1 MGSSSA
7 DAEWSYQIGTSLI
20 AEFAAGHRPS
30 DVLREVVQNEYDAGG
45 RELTLRFGAGALLI
59 QGSGKTIDRSG
70 WNRLAVM
77 LGTGRVAGT
86 DATVESKVNGIGSK
100 NFGMRSLFLFGD
112 SIYVRSGGL
121 ETVLDTRRGAL
132 RAPVPHEE
140 SRGKAGVDI
149 FVPYRKEDDGEL
161 RAFTEDREREAITDM
176 TDVMAASLVKLA
188 VPKSAKGIARLSI
201 YSERLGHRITWHQRV
216 KALNAPGAPV
226 LRSVRIEQEGATLG
240 QPSQRYTEVEYGRL
254 VLVPKHLRGR
264 PIPSYFR
271 RTGGRIAIGVSLVVN
286 GRRLVLTPGCFYYPL
301 GAPRARTGSFF
312 SINAPFVMNEDRS
325 QLLDPTS
332 NEWNEWLLSEA
343 AELAADTLPK
353 VFSKYGA
360 KAYEAFHVRSEQ
372 TSVDELAQRVA
383 EVLSDRECW
392 PSRAEFRGKTQ
403 FRQASTLTVP
413 ITELREISGLLD
425 PEKVVHEAVASDPTA
440 SQLALDY
447 GAKIFTTNSLV
458 RLRCA
463 GADDSGLKTKDA
475 EGASWRFTNFPE
487 SLRGLDMQK
496 KFAQALDLVRTQ
508 LSQANRYDLRTSPT
522 TLTRAGDLAAPIEP
536 LWVAAPELIEI
547 APANRTLHPELSTSK
562 VLHSLCEPFAI
573 SNWVIATAEEAE
585 LGLAENESLAALRNL
600 LLSKPA
606 LSKRAWASLRNA
618 PVLLDHRGEATP
630 PSELILRRAAG
641 AGPLEPVL
649 RFAPEAFA
657 RSAELVRNLHIRT
670 SLSGKDLVRLA
681 EAVEA
686 GEVPADEAR
695 LAFSKHTKLLT
706 TAILKNLRTV
716 RFLETTTGTLLS
728 ATTAYE
734 KNEKTS
740 IALGPDHPWPVASYG
755 KLLAKLKCRSDPSIE
770 DIVARLRDL
779 SASDLPLPHAES
791 VYELLGDAARA
802 KRLQLSEYADEPL
815 LWTGR
820 SWAFPRDCL
829 LGSEYLRVFGE
840 AIPVLSKPRKALIAL
855 GVPIQPT
862 SDHWIGLF
870 DWIRQSAGR
879 AAPTRV
885 RESVL
890 YAYRNLTALPDAI
903 PASWPVLLD
912 ERRYLHSLQAAIS
925 GRFLID
931 DDPRLADALR
941 QSPGCPSFAIND
953 PFSIECLRASGVPLL
968 SEVAQFEGVTVG
980 DAIEGTDLSVLSTLL
995 ARLADAN
1002 FVSAVATLVRAE
1014 CGGSFDIGTKALAS
1028 RFGAI
1033 VGIDV
1038 VESIVEHYRVDRS
1051 VISTEVDHY
1060 VDATRIVLTTA
1071 RTQDALRQAVARA
1084 VVTLID
1090 PPVEANR
1097 LLPDAIYFLM
1107 KSRTASDFKRELE
1120 KRGIRWQPKLTEVA
1134 AEEDE
1139 HPLVG
1144 SMDPDVS
1151 AAEIGD
1157 AIGRAVM
1164 AESDIAPTP
1173 APRAD
1178 SPVPQ
1183 PTSAQPYQ
1191 QRQLPNLEKVQPKIA
1206 ASLPKLRNAERV
1218 SPGSGR
1224 TASGAP
1230 RTGEQLEDDRRLGS
1244 HGEEIVFR
1252 IEQERVSARGQDPA
1266 EVIWVAAANPLANH
1280 DIRSIDEDGQE
1291 IWIEVK
1297 ATVGRTGRFS
1307 WPKSEF
1313 MLAVAKRLQYYLYR
1327 VYETDTL
1334 TPTIV
1339 EVRDPVGRFQNGLMT
1354 IDLEG
1359 VAADIGP
1366 LEG

>member
-1 MGSSSA
+1 M
-7 DAEWSYQIGTSLI
+7 
-20 AEFAAGHRPS
+20 
-30 DVLREVVQNEYDAGG
+30 
-45 RELTLRFGAGALLI
+45 
-59 QGSGKTIDRSG
+59 
-70 WNRLAVM
+70 
-77 LGTGRVAGT
+77 
-86 DATVESKVNGIGSK
+86 
-100 NFGMRSLFLFGD
+100 
-112 SIYVRSGGL
+112 
-121 ETVLDTRRGAL
+121 
-132 RAPVPHEE
+132 
-140 SRGKAGVDI
+140 
-149 FVPYRKEDDGEL
+149 
-161 RAFTEDREREAITDM
+161 
-176 TDVMAASLVKLA
+176 
-188 VPKSAKGIARLSI
+188 
-201 YSERLGHRITWHQRV
+201 
-216 KALNAPGAPV
+216 
-226 LRSVRIEQEGATLG
+226 
-240 QPSQRYTEVEYGRL
+240 
-254 VLVPKHLRGR
+254 
-264 PIPSYFR
+264 
-271 RTGGRIAIGVSLVVN
+271 
-286 GRRLVLTPGCFYYPL
+286 
-301 GAPRARTGSFF
+301 
-312 SINAPFVMNEDRS
+312 
-325 QLLDPTS
+325 
-332 NEWNEWLLSEA
+332 
-343 AELAADTLPK
+343 
-353 VFSKYGA
+353 
-360 KAYEAFHVRSEQ
+360 
-372 TSVDELAQRVA
+372 
-383 EVLSDRECW
+383 
-392 PSRAEFRGKTQ
+392 
-403 FRQASTLTVP
+403 
-413 ITELREISGLLD
+413 
-425 PEKVVHEAVASDPTA
+425 
-440 SQLALDY
+440 
-447 GAKIFTTNSLV
+447 
-458 RLRCA
+458 
-463 GADDSGLKTKDA
+463 
-475 EGASWRFTNFPE
+475 
-487 SLRGLDMQK
+487 
-496 KFAQALDLVRTQ
+496 
-508 LSQANRYDLRTSPT
+508 
-522 TLTRAGDLAAPIEP
+522 
-536 LWVAAPELIEI
+536 
-547 APANRTLHPELSTSK
+547 
-562 VLHSLCEPFAI
+562 
-573 SNWVIATAEEAE
+573 
-585 LGLAENESLAALRNL
+585 
-600 LLSKPA
+600 
-606 LSKRAWASLRNA
+606 
-618 PVLLDHRGEATP
+618 
-630 PSELILRRAAG
+630 
-641 AGPLEPVL
+641 
-649 RFAPEAFA
+649 
-657 RSAELVRNLHIRT
+657 
-670 SLSGKDLVRLA
+670 
-681 EAVEA
+681 
-686 GEVPADEAR
+686 
-695 LAFSKHTKLLT
+695 
-706 TAILKNLRTV
+706 
-716 RFLETTTGTLLS
+716 
-728 ATTAYE
+728 
-734 KNEKTS
+734 
-740 IALGPDHPWPVASYG
+740 
-755 KLLAKLKCRSDPSIE
+755 
-770 DIVARLRDL
+770 
-779 SASDLPLPHAES
+779 
-791 VYELLGDAARA
+791 
-802 KRLQLSEYADEPL
+802 
-815 LWTGR
+815 
-820 SWAFPRDCL
+820 
-829 LGSEYLRVFGE
+829 
-840 AIPVLSKPRKALIAL
+840 
-855 GVPIQPT
+855 
-862 SDHWIGLF
+862 
-870 DWIRQSAGR
+870 
-879 AAPTRV
+879 
-885 RESVL
+885 
-890 YAYRNLTALPDAI
+890 
-903 PASWPVLLD
+903 
-912 ERRYLHSLQAAIS
+912 
-925 GRFLID
+925 
-931 DDPRLADALR
+931 
-941 QSPGCPSFAIND
+941 
-953 PFSIECLRASGVPLL
+953 
-968 SEVAQFEGVTVG
+968 G